1 MPLIISPVFICDADI
16 FFIHSF
22 PKPPDA
28 ELSYFQDSRQFSCSE
43 CRVRGFFLY
52 IEQIPLTSVIVF
64 FLPDTEKK
72 KIRIRMSWNVI
83 PKIRYLWSVL
93 FIFIVFSPRVTL

>member
-72 KIRIRMSWNVI
+72 KKN
-83 PKIRYLWSVL
+83 
-93 FIFIVFSPRVTL
+93 